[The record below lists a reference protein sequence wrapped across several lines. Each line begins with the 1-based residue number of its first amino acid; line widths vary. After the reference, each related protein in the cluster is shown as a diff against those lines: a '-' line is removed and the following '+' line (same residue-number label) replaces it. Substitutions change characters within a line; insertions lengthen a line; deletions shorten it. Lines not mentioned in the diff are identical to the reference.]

1 MFGKPGFAEVGKKN
15 RNMKRV
21 GPERRRIGCGCKV
34 GLGSLGMGLE
44 GSLESP

>member
-21 GPERRRIGCGCKV
+21 GLVHRRIGCGCKV
-34 GLGSLGMGLE
+34 GLGSFGMELE